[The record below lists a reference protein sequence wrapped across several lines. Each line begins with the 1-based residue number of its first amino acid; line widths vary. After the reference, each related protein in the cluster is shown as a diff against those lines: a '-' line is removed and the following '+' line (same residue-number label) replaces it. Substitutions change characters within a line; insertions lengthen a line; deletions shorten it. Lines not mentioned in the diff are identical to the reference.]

1 MKLTA
6 LLLLCCALLSLAPVA
21 SAQAQRVNR
30 CTNAQG
36 QTVFTDRSCD
46 AVGAT
51 ARTPRGAPSVGNTGI
66 YRAGCARRLSE
77 LTEQIRQAVSLQD
90 VNRLSSIYLWGNVS
104 NATANQII
112 GRLESV
118 VRRPLVDIAPVYP
131 SVAEPAEPLVLP
143 PDPDAT
149 AGSTGVAPVEVTL
162 PAPSRPRPVGLR
174 LEQTLGNSATPS
186 RTVFGL
192 RRQYGCFW
200 ITL

>member
-1 MKLTA
+1 MKMSA
-6 LLLLCCALLSLAPVA
+6 LLLLSCALLCVPCVSH
-21 SAQAQRVNR
+21 AQAQRVNR

-36 QTVFTDRSCD
+36 QSVFTDRSCD
-46 AVGAT
+46 AVDAT
-51 ARTPRGAPSVGNTGI
+51 ARTPRGEPSVGNTGI

-118 VRRPLVDIAPVYP
+118 VQRPLVDIAPVYP

-143 PDPDAT
+143 PDPDA
-149 AGSTGVAPVEVTL
+149 AAVNAPAVEAAPPV
-162 PAPSRPRPVGLR
+162 PSRPRPVGLR
-174 LEQTLGNSATPS
+174 LEQTLGNSATPA

>member
-1 MKLTA
+1 MKVPA
-6 LLLLCCALLSLAPVA
+6 LLLLSIALSSVPIGAH
-21 SAQAQRVNR
+21 AQAQRVNR

-46 AVGAT
+46 AMGAT
-51 ARTPRGAPSVGNTGI
+51 ARTPRGEPSAGNTGI

-104 NATANQII
+104 NASANRII
-112 GRLESV
+112 GQLESV

-131 SVAEPAEPLVLP
+131 AVAEPVEPVIVP
-143 PDPDAT
+143 PDPDAL
-149 AGSTGVAPVEVTL
+149 AGTGGTLPQQAPVT
-162 PAPSRPRPVGLR
+162 PSRPRPVGLR
-174 LEQTLGNSATPS
+174 LEQTLGSSATPS

>member
-1 MKLTA
+1 MKVPA
-6 LLLLCCALLSLAPVA
+6 LLLLCVALSSVPIVA
-21 SAQAQRVNR
+21 DAQAQRVNR

-46 AVGAT
+46 AMGAT
-51 ARTPRGAPSVGNTGI
+51 ARTPRGEASVGNTGI

-104 NATANQII
+104 NASANRII
-112 GRLESV
+112 GQLESV

-131 SVAEPAEPLVLP
+131 AVAEPVEPVMVP
-143 PDPDAT
+143 PDPDAL
-149 AGSTGVAPVEVTL
+149 AGTGVAL
-162 PAPSRPRPVGLR
+162 PQQAPAAPSRPRPVGLR
-174 LEQTLGNSATPS
+174 LEQTLGNSATPA

>member
-1 MKLTA
+1 MKL
-6 LLLLCCALLSLAPVA
+6 LLPLLLCALCLPVPV

-36 QTVFTDRSCD
+36 QTVFTDRRCD
-46 AVGAT
+46 ALGAT
-51 ARTPRGAPSVGNTGI
+51 ERMPARTPTVGNTGI

-77 LTEQIRQAVSLQD
+77 LTGQIRDAVSQQD
-90 VNRLSSIYLWGNVS
+90 VNRLSSIYLWTNVS

-118 VRRPLVDIAPVYP
+118 VQRPLVDIAPVYP
-131 SVAEPAEPLVLP
+131 ASDEAPLAATDAASVLRSDGQPL
-143 PDPDAT
+143 A
-149 AGSTGVAPVEVTL
+149 EVT
-162 PAPSRPRPVGLR
+162 PRRPRPVGLR
-174 LEQTLGNSATPS
+174 LEQTLGSTATPA

>member
-1 MKLTA
+1 MKVPA
-6 LLLLCCALLSLAPVA
+6 LLLLSVALSSVPIVA
-21 SAQAQRVNR
+21 HAQAQRVNR
-30 CTNAQG
+30 CTNDAG
-36 QTVFTDRSCD
+36 QTVFTDRSCE
-46 AVGAT
+46 ALGAT
-51 ARTPRGAPSVGNTGI
+51 ARTPRGQPSVGNTGI

-104 NATANQII
+104 NASANRII
-112 GRLESV
+112 GQLESV

-131 SVAEPAEPLVLP
+131 TVAEPVEPVIVP
-143 PDPDAT
+143 PDPDAL
-149 AGSTGVAPVEVTL
+149 AGTGVAL
-162 PAPSRPRPVGLR
+162 PQQAPAVPSRPRPVGLR

>member
-1 MKLTA
+1 MNVPA
-6 LLLLCCALLSLAPVA
+6 LLLLCGVLLGLPAVA

-36 QTVFTDRSCD
+36 QTVFTDRSCE
-46 AVGAT
+46 ALGAT
-51 ARTPRGAPSVGNTGI
+51 ARTPRGEPTAGNTGI

-77 LTEQIRQAVSLQD
+77 LTEQIRQAVNLQD

-104 NATANQII
+104 NASANRII
-112 GRLESV
+112 GQLESV

-131 SVAEPAEPLVLP
+131 TVAEPVEPVTVP

-149 AGSTGVAPVEVTL
+149 VAAAATL
-162 PAPSRPRPVGLR
+162 PQQAPAAPSRPRPVGLR
-174 LEQTLGNSATPS
+174 LEQTLGNSATPA

>member
-1 MKLTA
+1 MKVPA
-6 LLLLCCALLSLAPVA
+6 LLLLCVALWSVPIVA
-21 SAQAQRVNR
+21 DAQAQRVNR

-46 AVGAT
+46 AMGAT
-51 ARTPRGAPSVGNTGI
+51 ARTPRGETSVGNTGI

-104 NATANQII
+104 NASATRII
-112 GRLESV
+112 GQLESV

-131 SVAEPAEPLVLP
+131 TVAEPVEPVMVP
-143 PDPDAT
+143 PDPDAL
-149 AGSTGVAPVEVTL
+149 AGTGVAL
-162 PAPSRPRPVGLR
+162 PQQAPAAPSRPRPVGLR
-174 LEQTLGNSATPS
+174 LEQTLGNSATPA

>member
-1 MKLTA
+1 MKLPA
-6 LLLLCCALLSLAPVA
+6 LLLLSVALSSVPIVA
-21 SAQAQRVNR
+21 DAQAQRVNR

-46 AVGAT
+46 AMGAT
-51 ARTPRGAPSVGNTGI
+51 ARTPRGEPSVGNTGI

-104 NATANQII
+104 NASANRII
-112 GRLESV
+112 GQLESV

-131 SVAEPAEPLVLP
+131 TLAEPVEPVIVP
-143 PDPDAT
+143 PDPDAL
-149 AGSTGVAPVEVTL
+149 AGAGGGL
-162 PAPSRPRPVGLR
+162 PQQVPAVPSRPRPVGLR
-174 LEQTLGNSATPS
+174 LEQTLGNSASPS

>member
-1 MKLTA
+1 MNVPA
-6 LLLLCCALLSLAPVA
+6 LLLSCCVLLGLPTAV

-30 CTNAQG
+30 CTNDAG
-36 QTVFTDRSCD
+36 QTVFTDRSCE
-46 AVGAT
+46 ALGAT
-51 ARTPRGAPSVGNTGI
+51 ARTPRGEPSVGNTGI

-90 VNRLSSIYLWGNVS
+90 VNRLSSVYLWGNVS
-104 NATANQII
+104 NASANRII
-112 GRLESV
+112 GQLESV

-131 SVAEPAEPLVLP
+131 TVAEPVEPVIVP
-143 PDPDAT
+143 PDPDAL
-149 AGSTGVAPVEVTL
+149 AGTGVAL
-162 PAPSRPRPVGLR
+162 PQQAPAAPSRPRPVGLR

>member
-1 MKLTA
+1 MKVPA
-6 LLLLCCALLSLAPVA
+6 LLLLSVALSSVPIVA
-21 SAQAQRVNR
+21 DAQAQRVNR

-46 AVGAT
+46 AMGAT
-51 ARTPRGAPSVGNTGI
+51 ARTPRGEPSVGNTGI

-104 NATANQII
+104 NASANRII
-112 GRLESV
+112 GQLESV

-131 SVAEPAEPLVLP
+131 TVAEPVEPVVLP
-143 PDPDAT
+143 PDPDAL
-149 AGSTGVAPVEVTL
+149 AGTGVALPQQAPV
-162 PAPSRPRPVGLR
+162 APSRPRPVGLR